1 MADKK
6 KSIIEEAVFDVKRI
20 QETLNA
26 NTKGI
31 LRTIAKEEIND
42 IVKESLN
49 EDYEEDDV
57 DDTEVTT
64 DVDVDT
70 DAEAPVDGVEDVD
83 TELSVGTDDEMGT
96 EMGDSLEGGLDD
108 YETDMDV
115 DTSYGDEMD
124 MTTASDDEVIAVYK
138 KLTGDDEIQIV
149 SNEAG
154 DIELTVNEPGEFVI
168 KANTD
173 AAPEGDMA
181 PEMGMEEPMGEP
193 EMEEPMGDEMAPE
206 LDAPMGEPEM
216 DLGGEEEEE
225 EVEYESYDVNESQV
239 VYEIAI
245 DEMEDIESVS
255 APVGSEKSPNNWAGD
270 NLEGGFDDDGQN
282 GTGDNH
288 GEHVMETEDVTEG
301 DEITEEDV
309 NEDEV
314 NEEAIE
320 ESIPKGKGEA
330 HRIPAKADIGQPVAP
345 GAKGVHGVKGG
356 STNEGLYVS
365 KADYDKLLKEAKA
378 LNNLKVQMTATLKE
392 QRAMLGKVVVFNT
405 NLTNVTRLFTEHTT
419 TKEEKRNIIER
430 FDDEVSNIHE
440 SKKLF
445 KTIEKELSSKTPI
458 SESVNEKI
466 SKETSSSASQLNE
479 STAYVDKD
487 TKRIMDLIGRVENPD
502 KY

>member
-6 KSIIEEAVFDVKRI
+6 KSIIEEAVFEAKRI

-31 LRTIAKEEIND
+31 LRSIAKEEID
-42 IVKESLN
+42 ELVKESLN
-49 EDYEEDDV
+49 EDYDEEDV
-57 DDTEVTT
+57 DDTETT
-64 DVDVDT
+64 DLEVDA
-70 DAEAPVDGVEDVD
+70 DAEAPVDGLEDVGAD
-83 TELSVGTDDEMGT
+83 TSVGMDDEMGT
-96 EMGDSLEGGLDD
+96 EMGDSEEGGLGD
-108 YETDMDV
+108 YEEDMGAEA
-115 DTSYGDEMD
+115 SYGDEMD
-124 MTTASDDEVIAVYK
+124 MTAASDDEVIAVYK

-168 KANTD
+168 KANGGGAD
-173 AAPEGDMA
+173 MGSEMAPDMA
-181 PEMGMEEPMGEP
+181 PEMEPTADLEEPAMEP
-193 EMEEPMGDEMAPE
+193 EMEPVM
-206 LDAPMGEPEM
+206 
-216 DLGGEEEEE
+216 GGEEEEE

-301 DEITEEDV
+301 EEITEEDV
-309 NEDEV
+309 NEEDV

-320 ESIPKGKGEA
+320 ESIPKGRGEA
-330 HRIPAKADIGQPVAP
+330 HRLPAKADIGQPVAP

-430 FDDEVSNIHE
+430 FDEQVSNIHE

-445 KTIEKELSSKTPI
+445 KTIEKELSNKTPI

>member
-6 KSIIEEAVFDVKRI
+6 KSIIEEAVFEAKRI

-31 LRTIAKEEIND
+31 LRSIAKEEID
-42 IVKESLN
+42 ELVKESLN
-49 EDYEEDDV
+49 EDYDEEDV
-57 DDTEVTT
+57 DDTETT
-64 DVDVDT
+64 DLEVDA
-70 DAEAPVDGVEDVD
+70 DAEAPVDGLEDVGAD
-83 TELSVGTDDEMGT
+83 TSVGMDDEMGT
-96 EMGDSLEGGLDD
+96 EMGDSEEGGLEG
-108 YETDMDV
+108 YEDEMGAEA
-115 DTSYGDEMD
+115 SYGDEMD
-124 MTTASDDEVIAVYK
+124 MTAASDDEVIAVYK

-149 SNEAG
+149 SNENG

-168 KANTD
+168 KANGGGAD
-173 AAPEGDMA
+173 MGSEMA
-181 PEMGMEEPMGEP
+181 PEMGTEMAPEMEP
-193 EMEEPMGDEMAPE
+193 EMEPATDLEAP
-206 LDAPMGEPEM
+206 AMEPEM
-216 DLGGEEEEE
+216 EPAMGGEEEEE

-301 DEITEEDV
+301 EEITEEDV

-458 SESVNEKI
+458 SESVEGKF
-466 SKETSSSASQLNE
+466 SKETSSSASKINE

-487 TKRIMDLIGRVENPD
+487 TKRIMDLMRRVENPE